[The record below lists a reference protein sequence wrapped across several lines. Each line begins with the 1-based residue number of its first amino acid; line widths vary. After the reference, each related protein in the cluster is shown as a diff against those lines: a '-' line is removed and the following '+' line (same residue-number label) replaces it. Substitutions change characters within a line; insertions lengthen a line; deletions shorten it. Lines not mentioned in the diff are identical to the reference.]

1 MLPELDGGGGGCVG
15 RRAVCLLANAGKP
28 DRLADLFFA
37 SIVQNHFGGVLDS
50 TLDWS
55 AALPFESEGLSLK
68 PLSNKINGNY
78 EEMPLAA

>member
-1 MLPELDGGGGGCVG
+1 M
-15 RRAVCLLANAGKP
+15 
-28 DRLADLFFA
+28 ADLFFV

-55 AALPFESEGLSLK
+55 ASLPFESEGLSLK
-68 PLSNKINGNY
+68 HLSNKINGNY